1 MNILQ
6 LCKKFPFPL
15 KEGEAIAVYYLS
27 RGLAE
32 QGCTVD
38 LLAMNTS
45 KHHYPHSEWPQE
57 FSHYREVQAVE
68 VDNQLSIAGVLSNLF
83 SRASYHVSRF
93 DTPEFAA
100 ALTVLLEKNQYDAI
114 LLETLYLAPYIPLIR
129 AKSKAVVVMRSHNV
143 EFAIWERITAH
154 TRSALKRRYLHY
166 LTQKLRRFEI
176 EQLKNYD
183 LLAPVSEYDLQ
194 VLKALGYTGYHLVA
208 PIGLDMEAYQ
218 VKPLEKNEPT
228 KLGFIGSL
236 DWMPNQ
242 EGLQW
247 FLQKVWPLLHRRF
260 PTLGFD
266 IAGRNAPEGF
276 LREKIPGVQFL
287 GEVPKAADF
296 VTAHAVSLAPLH
308 SGSGLKVKV
317 LEAMALGRVVLGTS
331 IALEGIPAQD
341 GRQVLLANT
350 PEDFVRQVSFLLE
363 KPELAAQFGTA
374 ARDLIQSAFDYRD
387 VARKMIASI
396 ARIGA

>member
-15 KEGEAIAVYYLS
+15 KEGEAIAVHYLS
-27 RGLAE
+27 RGLVE

-45 KHHYPHSEWPQE
+45 KHPYTHSEWPLE
-57 FSHYREVQAVE
+57 FAHYREVQAVE
-68 VDNQLSIAGVLSNLF
+68 VDNRLSFGGALNNLF

-100 ALTVLLEKNQYDAI
+100 ALSVLLEKNQYDAI

-183 LLAPVSEYDLQ
+183 LLATVSEYDLQ
-194 VLKALGYTGYHLVA
+194 VFKALGYSGYQLVA
-208 PIGLDMEAYQ
+208 PIGLDIEAYTM
-218 VKPLEKNEPT
+218 KTLDKKEPL

-247 FLQKVWPLLHRRF
+247 FLQKVWPLLQRRF
-260 PTLGFD
+260 PSLVFD

-276 LREKIPGVQFL
+276 LREKIPGVKFL
-287 GEVPKAADF
+287 GEVPNAADF
-296 VTAHAVSLAPLH
+296 VAAHPISLAPLR

-363 KPELAAQFGTA
+363 KPELATQLGTA